1 MSLYIMLAPGNYD
14 EAVCDALEN
23 GEVLSIIFGE
33 QTLELSARAFY
44 GILVMLQD
52 RKSSYEQRYQT
63 AIGEFVKG
71 KSIKLD
77 SYRTEVI
84 IQFAMAGWTL
94 TLDQEKYKLLMGMY
108 IGPQGNPEWVDHD
121 GSVRIRRVYK

>member
-1 MSLYIMLAPGNYD
+1 MDS
-14 EAVCDALEN
+14 LEN

-71 KSIKLD
+71 KSIKLE

-84 IQFAMAGWTL
+84 IQFAMAGV
-94 TLDQEKYKLLMGMY
+94 DSNSRSGEVQA
-108 IGPQGNPEWVDHD
+108 PDGN
-121 GSVRIRRVYK
+121 VYWFSRKS